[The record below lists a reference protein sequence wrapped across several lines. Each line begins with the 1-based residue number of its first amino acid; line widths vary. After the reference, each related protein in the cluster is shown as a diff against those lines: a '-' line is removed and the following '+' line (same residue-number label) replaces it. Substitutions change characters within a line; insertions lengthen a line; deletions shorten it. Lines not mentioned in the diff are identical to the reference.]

1 MEQFLQYSNQGMFL
15 LRLVVAVIFVVHA
28 VMKLKKANAMAV
40 LGIVELLGAAG
51 LALGLYTQ
59 IAALALGIVMLGAI
73 YMKVAKWGYKFTEM
87 GKTGWE
93 FDLILLAA
101 NVVILTTGG
110 GSIGV

>member
-1 MEQFLQYSNQGMFL
+1 MEQLLQYSDQGLFL

-28 VMKLKKANAMAV
+28 LMKLKKANAMAA

-59 IAALALGIVMLGAI
+59 IAALALVIVMLGAI
-73 YMKVAKWGYKFTEM
+73 YMKMAKWGYKFTEM

-93 FDLILLAA
+93 FDLVLLGALLTILL
-101 NVVILTTGG
+101 G
-110 GSIGV
+110 